1 MKIKRLYYIFC
12 LALLSGIFAG
22 CLRSEKP
29 VDDKE
34 PPIDNIPKIL
44 YNINIDSLEITRGWV
59 RNGQFLSNI
68 LEAHRVEYGVID
80 KLAKEYRHIFDVRKI
95 KTGNSYTVMF
105 KPGKKGK
112 PMIPVF
118 LVYEI
123 NATDYAIFSLTDSVN
138 IRLGHKDVER
148 KIESAEG
155 VITSSLWNAMVDNG
169 YDPNLSGALSEIY
182 AWTIDFFGIQ
192 KNDRFEVI
200 YERMYVEGKPI
211 GFGKI
216 LSARFNHYGKD
227 HFAFRFEQND
237 LSDYFDETGQS
248 LMRAFLKAPLKYS
261 RISST
266 FTHSRYHPILK
277 KSRPHHGVDYA
288 APSGTAVFSIGEG
301 VVTKKGF
308 QAGGGGNY
316 LYIKHNGTYTTAYMH
331 LKGFAKGITNGSRVS
346 QGQLIGYVGST
357 GLSTGPHLDFRVFR
371 GGTPINPLTME
382 SPPAKPVEKQN
393 IESYLKIVRE
403 QQELLEKVLTSDS
416 TIFVLKSDTL
426 KNSLPTGIE
435 SVK

>member
-1 MKIKRLYYIFC
+1 MQIRKIIYTLCFIAITISISACFRSNKLIEKEEVIAVNLPRL
-12 LALLSGIFAG
+12 
-22 CLRSEKP
+22 
-29 VDDKE
+29 
-34 PPIDNIPKIL
+34 L
-44 YNINIDSLEITRGWV
+44 YDINIDSLEISHGWV
-59 RNGQFLSNI
+59 RNGQFLSSI
-68 LEAHRVEYGVID
+68 LESYRVDYAVID
-80 KLAKEYRHIFDVRKI
+80 KLAKEYRHVFDTRKI
-95 KTGNSYTVMF
+95 KAGNAYTVMF
-105 KPGKKGK
+105 RPGK
-112 PMIPVF
+112 PLIPVF

-123 NATDYAIFSLTDSVN
+123 NATDYAIFSLTDSIN
-138 IRLGHKDVER
+138 IRLGHKDVEQ

-155 VITSSLWNAMVDNG
+155 VITSSLWNAMIDQG
-169 YDPNLSGALSEIY
+169 YDPNLSGELSEIY

-200 YERMYVEGKPI
+200 YERFYVEGKPI
-211 GFGKI
+211 GIGKI

-227 HFAFRFEQND
+227 YFAFRFEQND
-237 LSDYFDETGQS
+237 ESDYFDETGQS

-266 FTHSRYHPILK
+266 FTNSRYHPILK

-301 VVTKKGF
+301 TIIKKGF

-316 LYIKHNGTYTTAYMH
+316 LYIRHNGTYTTAYMH

-371 GGTPINPLTME
+371 NNTPINPLTME
-382 SPPAKPVEKQN
+382 SPPAKPIEKQ
-393 IESYLKIVRE
+393 YLEKYLFQVRE
-403 QQELLEKVLTSDS
+403 QQELLEKVLKTDS
-416 TIFVLKSDTL
+416 TLVVIKTDSIPVQT
-426 KNSLPTGIE
+426 NP
-435 SVK
+435 